1 MDLKQAK
8 ELTAFAAMAGRV
20 MLENGAE
27 TYRVE
32 GTIQRLLAARGIEQS
47 QCFVIP
53 TGVFVSVTVEQEII
67 TTIERVYKIQM
78 DLMHISKVNEL
89 SREFVATN
97 MSVESATDLL
107 HSIET
112 SDQYGLKTRV
122 LFTGIAGSFMAL
134 LFKGGP
140 LEFTGA
146 FITSILVAL
155 FMELMSQKELP
166 VFIKSVIGG
175 LAAAT
180 FTVLYVLFFKQ
191 FNLAM
196 STAIVIIGAIQQL
209 VPGVS
214 LTNAVRDSISGDYV
228 SGQSRATEAII
239 IALGIAFGVGI
250 VLKVAISMIGGII

>member
-1 MDLKQAK
+1 MDLKLTK
-8 ELTAFAAMAGRV
+8 DLTAFAAMAGRV

-32 GTIQRLLAARGIEQS
+32 GTIQRLLAARGLEQS
-47 QCFVIP
+47 QCFVVP
-53 TGVFVSVTVEQEII
+53 TGVFVSVTVDQEIY
-67 TTIERVYKIQM
+67 TTIERVYSIQM
-78 DLMHISKVNEL
+78 DLTHISRVNEL
-89 SREFVATN
+89 SREFVATE
-97 MSVESATDLL
+97 MSVEEAIEKL

-122 LFTGIAGSFMAL
+122 LFTGMAGSFMAL

-140 LEFTGA
+140 LEFIGA
-146 FITSILVAL
+146 FVTSVLVAL
-155 FMELMSQKELP
+155 FMAFMSQKELP

-180 FTVLYVLFFKQ
+180 FTVIYVLFFRQ
-191 FNLAM
+191 INVPL
-196 STAIVIIGAIQQL
+196 STAVVIIGAVQQL
-209 VPGVS
+209 VPGVA

-250 VLKVAISMIGGII
+250 VLKVATEMIGGIV

>member
-1 MDLKQAK
+1 MDQKSLKD
-8 ELTAFAAMAGRV
+8 LIAFAAMAGRV

-32 GTIQRLLAARGIEQS
+32 GTIQRLLAARGLTQS
-47 QCFVIP
+47 QCFVVP
-53 TGVFVSVTVEQEII
+53 TGVFVSVDVDDQIH

-89 SREFVATN
+89 SREFVETN
-97 MSVESATDLL
+97 ITVEDAVEKL

-112 SDQYGLKTRV
+112 TDQYGFKTRV
-122 LFTGIAGSFMAL
+122 IFTGMAGSFMAL

-140 LEFTGA
+140 LEFIGA
-146 FITSILVAL
+146 FITSVLVAI
-155 FMELMSQKELP
+155 FMDWMGKKELP

-180 FTVLYVLFFKQ
+180 FTVLYVMAFKQ
-191 FNLAM
+191 M
-196 STAIVIIGAIQQL
+196 SIATSSAIVIIGAIQQL

-228 SGQSRATEAII
+228 SGLSRATEAVI

-250 VLKVAISMIGGII
+250 VLKTAINVFGGIF

>member
-1 MDLKQAK
+1 MDQKALKDI
-8 ELTAFAAMAGRV
+8 TAFAAMAGRI

-32 GTIQRLLAARGIEQS
+32 GTIQRLLAARGLTQS
-47 QCFVIP
+47 QCFVVP
-53 TGVFVSVTVEQEII
+53 TGVFVSVDVDDQIH

-89 SREFVATN
+89 SREFVETE
-97 MSVESATDLL
+97 MTVEEAIEKL

-112 SDQYGLKTRV
+112 TDQYGFKTRV

-140 LEFTGA
+140 LEFAGA
-146 FITSILVAL
+146 FVTSILVAI
-155 FMELMSQKELP
+155 FMEWMGKKELP

-175 LAAAT
+175 FAAAT
-180 FTVLYVLFFKQ
+180 FTVLYVMTFKQ
-191 FNLAM
+191 M
-196 STAIVIIGAIQQL
+196 SIATSSAIVIIGAIQQL

-228 SGQSRATEAII
+228 SGLSRATEAVI

-250 VLKVAISMIGGII
+250 VLKTAINLFGGII

>member
-1 MDLKQAK
+1 MDSK
-8 ELTAFAAMAGRV
+8 EIRALIGFAAVAGRV

-32 GTIQRLLAARGIEQS
+32 GTISRLLAARGLEQS
-47 QCFVIP
+47 QCFVVP
-53 TGVFVSVTVEQEII
+53 TGVFVSITINDQIY
-67 TTIERVYKIQM
+67 TTIERVYRIQM
-78 DLMHISKVNEL
+78 DLTHISHVNEL
-89 SREFVATN
+89 SREFVATS
-97 MSVESATDLL
+97 MTVPEALERL

-112 SDQYGLKTRV
+112 SDQYGLRTRI

-140 LEFTGA
+140 AEFFGA
-146 FITSILVAL
+146 FITSVLVAL
-155 FMELMSQKELP
+155 IMEIMGKKELP

-175 LAAAT
+175 IAAAT
-180 FTVLYVLFFKQ
+180 FTVLYVLLFGTVGTKV
-191 FNLAM
+191 

-228 SGQSRATEAII
+228 SGQSRATEAVI

-250 VLKVAISMIGGII
+250 ILKMAINLTGGLI